1 MLAPIGLL
9 RGIMSYTAFPQ
20 IEISGRPFERGK
32 AYGQA
37 AAERIKGSVR
47 LYADQMRRMDFSWDQ
62 VRDLVNE
69 FVPAMES
76 FAPDLI
82 EEMRGI
88 GTGSG
93 CSFEEIVL
101 VNART
106 EVIQLGHRR
115 SAARGEP
122 DGCTGLVVLPE
133 ASADGHLIHAQNWD
147 WKADCVD
154 TSIVLRIR
162 RDDGPDLLTFTEA
175 GGLARSGFN
184 AGGLAITANYLESD
198 RDFSQVGIPLPLI
211 RRRFLESE
219 HMADGIRV
227 VATTPKSASNNMM
240 LSTAAGFAID
250 FECAPDESFALYPDA
265 GILAHANHWV
275 SRVALSKLKE
285 TGIGHVPE
293 SYYRDYRVK
302 SILAPKG
309 GKIGFDDVKAALF
322 DDFGTP
328 FSVCRPPHAARGH
341 SISATV
347 AMIVMQPALGRMEVA
362 PMPALNRKFTAYGL
376 EMEKAA
382 RAVA

>member
-1 MLAPIGLL
+1 
-9 RGIMSYTAFPQ
+9 MSYTAFPLV
-20 IEISGRPFERGK
+20 EISGRPFERGR

-37 AAERIKGSVR
+37 AAGRIKGSVR
-47 LYADQMRRMDFSWDQ
+47 LYSEQMRRMDFSWDQ
-62 VRDLVNE
+62 VRDIANE

-88 GTGSG
+88 GAGAD

-106 EVIQLGHRR
+106 EIIQLGHRR
-115 SAARGEP
+115 SARKEN
-122 DGCTGLVVLPE
+122 DGCTGVVVLPE
-133 ASADGHLIHAQNWD
+133 ASTDGVIIHAQNWD
-147 WKADCVD
+147 WKPECVE

-184 AGGLAITANYLESD
+184 AAGLAITANYLESD
-198 RDFSQVGIPLPLI
+198 RDFRQVGIPLPLI

-219 HMADGIRV
+219 HMAEGIRV

-240 LSTAAGFAID
+240 LSMADGFAID

-275 SRVALSKLKE
+275 SPVALTKLKE

-293 SYYRDYRVK
+293 SYYRDYRVRAV
-302 SILAPKG
+302 LTPKNG
-309 GKIGFDDVKAALF
+309 RIGIEDVKAALF

-328 FSVCRPPHAARGH
+328 FAVCRPSHAAKGH

-347 AMIVMQPALGRMEVA
+347 AMIVMQPALGQMQVA
-362 PMPALNRKFTAYGL
+362 PMPALNRKFTTYQL
-376 EMEKAA
+376 EMEKTA